1 MEEEDW
7 RIERS
12 LPENLLHGRPV
23 GSEVFLQPSANF
35 NIAISKKEFKHMGLE
50 LGTIVPDFS
59 LPSTNRENIKLS
71 DYKNKKNVL
80 IVFFPI
86 AFTPG

>member
-1 MEEEDW
+1 
-7 RIERS
+7 
-12 LPENLLHGRPV
+12 
-23 GSEVFLQPSANF
+23 
-35 NIAISKKEFKHMGLE
+35 MGLE
-50 LGTIVPDFS
+50 LGNIVPDFS